1 MPSAQNNSYDKVIC
15 LRLTYPDP
23 LQKQRSES
31 QREAE
36 DATLLALKM
45 LEGTMGQGMQVTSRS
60 WEGQER
66 DSPLEPPEGTS
77 IDEILPSAQGE

>member
-45 LEGTMGQGMQVTSRS
+45 LEGTMGQGM
-60 WEGQER
+60 
-66 DSPLEPPEGTS
+66 
-77 IDEILPSAQGE
+77 